1 MHVLKY
7 ITSMF
12 IFGRQIKYA
21 RFAINIRRY
30 SEHWKHSKANVY
42 LQWLSYKLRDII
54 VVVTIYLSEH
64 SLPGD
69 SYSCDNLYKITV
81 L

>member
-1 MHVLKY
+1 
-7 ITSMF
+7 MF
-12 IFGRQIKYA
+12 IFGRQMKYA

-42 LQWLSYKLRDII
+42 LQWLRYKLRHII
-54 VVVTIYLSEH
+54 VVVTIDLLEH